1 MERHFHARLRLVAAF
16 LLLSFCVVFA
26 SGQAWA
32 GEALVGDVTPWR
44 NAHFVVAAYGAVWLG
59 TVLYIL
65 HLLRRI
71 AALERDIA
79 RLQADQKR
87 TSS

>member
-1 MERHFHARLRLVAAF
+1 MERHSHARLRPEAVF
-16 LLLSFCVVFA
+16 LLLCVSVAFA

-32 GEALVGDVTPWR
+32 GDALMGDVTPWK
-44 NAHFVVAAYGAVWLG
+44 NAHFVAAAYGAVWFG

-71 AALERDIA
+71 ASLERDIS
-79 RLQADQKR
+79 RLQAERKR

>member
-1 MERHFHARLRLVAAF
+1 MENHACARLRPAFVFLVLF
-16 LLLSFCVVFA
+16 SCILFA

-32 GEALVGDVTPWR
+32 GDTLVGDVSPWK

-59 TVLYIL
+59 AVLYIL

-71 AALERDIA
+71 GALERDIA
-79 RLQADQKR
+79 RLRAER
-87 TSS
+87 ERVSS